1 MKFNFYP
8 SKTSFILLLLA
19 FCFTSLQAQNTNGK
33 IQGTVKTTDGKR
45 APAVT
50 ITLTELKRTAITNE
64 NGTYIFQNVKPG
76 SYTLN
81 VTFIG
86 TSGAQKTVT
95 VMAGKVSTKD
105 FTLTESAA
113 QLEEVS
119 ISSGKTLNSR
129 PVTFNKSGLSTLDMP
144 QSTGVVS
151 SQVIQDQQI
160 ERLGDAVRNVSGVS
174 LTQTRGG
181 VGETFSAR
189 GYSIGIGG
197 GAGSIFKNG
206 VLVNTAGFPEAS
218 TLESV
223 EILKGSSALLYGNT
237 SGGLIIN
244 MVTKKP
250 KFENGGEVSMRIG
263 SYNEYK
269 PTIDV
274 YGPISQNLAYRAIAT
289 YENDGSYRDHVK
301 TERFYANPSLL
312 YNLGKSTTILVEG
325 DFLKSNL
332 TPDWGVGSLNNGQ
345 AIPTQVSRSQ
355 FINTSWAY
363 SHMNQYTGSF
373 TLNHNFSDNWKLN
386 FIGSAQGTDI
396 DSYGSTQPNT
406 VAANG
411 DWNRTLA
418 RANTH
423 EGDYTSQANLTGNFK
438 TGGISHQVLFG
449 TDVTKVNNVSY
460 AYTINGLAIGSYAYD
475 KINIIN
481 LDQYAQRTDE
491 PNAVAVTR
499 TTAPVYRYGTYA
511 QDLISLTSKFKVL
524 AGLRWTSQHTAQ
536 TSVDSLQ
543 KGKTIGGTAATRNDA
558 AFSPK
563 VSLIYQPNTTTSI
576 YAGYSNNFAVNSGT
590 DVSTGQGLK
599 PSVIDQYEAGIKN
612 EFFNGKL
619 SANFGI
625 YHIINNNLAVVAP
638 FRADG
643 VTPNTDN
650 TVKTFSGQTTSDG
663 LEVDLNGNL
672 SKNFYFIAGYGY
684 NFARYTKTSGLKG
697 SNIEGE
703 QLVINPRN
711 TANASLFYTFTRSNL
726 KGVKLGASAFY
737 TGSRLAG
744 YNNTV
749 GQTQAYSRL
758 LPVGGFVTV
767 NVSAGYTYKKV
778 SLLAQLSNLTN
789 TMNYLIHDNYSVTP
803 IPPRQFLTTL
813 AYKF

>member
-1 MKFNFYP
+1 MKFNLYP
-8 SKTSFILLLLA
+8 SKAALLLLLLA
-19 FCFTSLQAQNTNGK
+19 FCFTSIQAQNPNGK
-33 IQGTVKTTDGKR
+33 IQGIVKTTDGKR

-50 ITLTELKRTAITNE
+50 IVLNELKRTTVTNE

-76 SYTLN
+76 SYTIN

-95 VMAGKVSTKD
+95 VMAGKISTKD

-113 QLEEVS
+113 QLAEVS

-181 VGETFSAR
+181 VGETFTAR

-223 EILKGSSALLYGNT
+223 EILKGSSTLLYGNT

-289 YENDGSYRDHVK
+289 YENGGSYRNHVN
-301 TERFYANPSLL
+301 TERLYVNPSLL

-332 TPDWGVGSLNNGQ
+332 TPDWGVGSLNSGQ
-345 AIPTQVSRSQ
+345 AIPTQVPRSQ

-386 FIGSAQGTDI
+386 FIGSLQSTDI
-396 DSYGSTQPNT
+396 DSYGSTQPNN

-411 DWNRTLA
+411 DWDRKLA

-423 EGDYTSQANLTGNFK
+423 EGDYTSQVNLTGSFK

-449 TDVTKVNNVSY
+449 TDVTKVNNISY
-460 AYTINGLAIGSYAYD
+460 AYTINGVAIGSYAYD

-481 LDQYAQRTDE
+481 LDQYTQRTDE
-491 PNAVAVTR
+491 PDAVAASR

-524 AGLRWTSQHTAQ
+524 AGLRWTSQHTSQPVTEALQQ
-536 TSVDSLQ
+536 TVVTTTPV
-543 KGKTIGGTAATRNDA
+543 GTRNDA

-563 VSLIYQPNTTTSI
+563 VSLIYQPATTTSI

-590 DVSTGQGLK
+590 DVDTKQGLK
-599 PSVIDQYEAGIKN
+599 PSIIDQYEAGIKN

-625 YHIINNNLAVVAP
+625 YRIINNNLAVVAP
-638 FRADG
+638 P
-643 VTPNTDN
+643 PNTDA

-711 TANASLFYTFTRSNL
+711 TANASLFYTFTSSGLR
-726 KGVKLGASAFY
+726 GVKLGASAFY

-744 YNNTV
+744 YNNTAK
-749 GQTQAYSRL
+749 QTQAYSRL
-758 LPVGGFVTV
+758 LPVGGFATV
-767 NVSAGYTYKKV
+767 NLSAGYTYKKV

-789 TMNYLIHDNYSVTP
+789 TMNYLIHDNYSITP
-803 IPPRQFLTTL
+803 IPPRQFLTTI